1 MPEADKQPY
10 YYPSIHSD
18 ESPEPMGR
26 SSRHPDWRFRRTV
39 FAFSTLLLIG
49 AIVLLAVA
57 LLTRAGSAPVSTVDV
72 SATAEAVTFATA
84 QAERSA
90 TRASEDATYTAGA
103 EITAVAHTQASATA
117 EAYAHNTATAAA
129 VATAQAPPTLTAQAL
144 DLAAEQASA
153 EATAQDMDK
162 AGTQVYGP
170 VSGTLDHGSGKY
182 QVCLSTGLQ
191 LHNFIAQA
199 AFYNPY
205 PVAQH
210 PWDYGFAFTNIG
222 AGNQYNVS
230 VSSDTHWATTLQAP
244 GYYIRIQ
251 DTTTLLN
258 LDDFGFNFLKLYVSN
273 DDIHLFINGRF
284 AVTVPFSNFNL
295 GGKTSAQHEPQSCT
309 GLQDGDLL
317 NGAST
322 RYEDFT
328 VWSAP

>member
-1 MPEADKQPY
+1 MPKADEQPY
-10 YYPSIHSD
+10 YYPSIHND
-18 ESPEPMGR
+18 NNANPMGR

-39 FAFSTLLLIG
+39 FALATLLLIG
-49 AIVLLAVA
+49 AIILFAVA
-57 LLTRAGSAPVSTVDV
+57 IFTRMSTPPLSPVDV

-84 QAERSA
+84 QADRSA
-90 TRASEDATYTAGA
+90 TRVSENATSTAGA
-103 EITAVAHTQASATA
+103 EITAVAQTRASATA
-117 EAYAHNTATAAA
+117 EAYAHRTATAAA
-129 VATAQAPPTLTAQAL
+129 LATAQAPPTLTAEAQE
-144 DLAAEQASA
+144 LAAEQASA
-153 EATAQDMDK
+153 EATAQAMDK
-162 AGTQVYGP
+162 AATQVFGP

-222 AGNQYNVS
+222 VDNQYNVS
-230 VSSDTHWATTLQAP
+230 VSSDTHWATTLKAP
-244 GYYIRIQ
+244 GYYIRVQ

-258 LDDFGFNFLKLYVSN
+258 LDDFGFNFLKFYVTS
-273 DDIHLFINGRF
+273 DDVHLFINGQF
-284 AVTVPFSNFNL
+284 AVTVPFSSFNL
-295 GGKTSAQHEPQSCT
+295 GGKTSDRHEPQACA
-309 GLQDGDLL
+309 GLKDGDLL